1 MDVGKTQDA
10 EKKVRVRLGGRVCW
24 VSASKPNSARF
35 WGEVDRG
42 VWEESTF
49 RFIDALTSERTTF
62 VDVGAW
68 IGPITLYASR
78 QANRVIALEP
88 DPVALLELKDNV
100 AANVGNVDVWGAAVS
115 SQAGTMNVYAP
126 GEFGDSSTSSFGGGK
141 STLVKTVTFADI
153 DVAIDASSNVVLKV
167 DIEGHEYRIMEDLV
181 QFAQMRRAPVHL
193 SLHPRAIW
201 LSKKLARGRLLARVD
216 AYSETISALRK
227 LAALGRVS
235 CETGESVGRWFVFR
249 KVFLHS
255 RRPKNFAVEVR
266 KPI

>member
-115 SQAGTMNVYAP
+115 SEAGTMNVYAP
-126 GEFGDSSTSSFGGGK
+126 GEFGASSTSSFGGGK
-141 STLVKTVTFADI
+141 STLVKTVTLQT
-153 DVAIDASSNVVLKV
+153 S
-167 DIEGHEYRIMEDLV
+167 
-181 QFAQMRRAPVHL
+181 
-193 SLHPRAIW
+193 
-201 LSKKLARGRLLARVD
+201 
-216 AYSETISALRK
+216 T
-227 LAALGRVS
+227 
-235 CETGESVGRWFVFR
+235 
-249 KVFLHS
+249 
-255 RRPKNFAVEVR
+255 
-266 KPI
+266 